1 MSTPISDDI
10 RAGIAVDY
18 QSGMTQSEVATKYG
32 IGIATTHRII
42 KSAGVERGRKFTNDV
57 LDGAVQDYLDSGES
71 ARTVSKRH
79 GMSEDTLLKELR
91 DRELTRPSGAS
102 ISSRTKEAVIDD
114 FLDGM
119 TIARISAKHGLAR
132 STIAAW
138 LKADGITA
146 DDREGR
152 GESPAVYN
160 SGWVRVGLIM
170 RPAKPVRTQVAA

>member
-1 MSTPISDDI
+1 MTAPIPDEI
-10 RAGIAVDY
+10 RSQVVIDY
-18 QSGMTQSEVATKYG
+18 QNGMSQLEVAAKHS
-32 IGIATTHRII
+32 IGGSTVHRIL
-42 KSAGVERGRKFTNDV
+42 KSAGAVRGRKFAAHIIDE
-57 LDGAVQDYLDSGES
+57 AVQDYLDSGDS

-79 GMSEDTLLKELR
+79 SMSEDTLLKELR
-91 DRELTRPSGAS
+91 DRELTRPSGAT

-119 TIARISAKHGLAR
+119 TIARIAAKHGLAR

-152 GESPAVYN
+152 GDSPAVYN
-160 SGWVRVGLIM
+160 SGWVRDGLIW
-170 RPAKPVRTQVAA
+170 RPTKAIRRNEAA